1 MSWLDSVPTCDS
13 AYVFQ
18 AAFLCEDC
26 AEQIIAELEAAG
38 KEDTGD
44 SDDFPQGP
52 YSNGGGEAD
61 SPNHC
66 DSNERCV
73 NKVQIPGGKPI
84 GCPLANDLTSDGEA
98 YVVEAIAKDIL
109 TDDPHARHVGRL
121 WMKIYEPRLNDLINL
136 RPSTQRHSALPHKL
150 TLALHPLFNNKIVDR
165 WLLDI
170 YTDLH
175 YLYGATMTKEGE
187 IPLLW
192 RLEIDDDGNFV
203 DLQTVEL
210 PPMEFPGKDSERA
223 IEDAWKEGAY

>member
-26 AEQIIAELEAAG
+26 AAQIISELEAAG

-52 YSNGGGEAD
+52 YSGGGGEAD

-66 DSNERCV
+66 DGNERCV

-98 YVVEAIAKDIL
+98 YVIGAIAKDIL
-109 TDDPHARHVGRL
+109 TSDAHGRHVGRL
-121 WMKIYEPRLNDLINL
+121 WMKIYNPRVGELIRL
-136 RPSTQRHSALPHKL
+136 SQGGPLPHRL
-150 TLALHPLFNNKIVDR
+150 TLALNPLFRNRLVER
-165 WLLDI
+165 WLLDL
-170 YTDLH
+170 YTDLN
-175 YLYGATMTKEGE
+175 YLYGATATKDGE

-192 RLEIDDDGNFV
+192 RLEIDDDGDFV

-210 PPMEFPGKDSERA
+210 PPTAFPGRDSESA
-223 IEDAWKEGAY
+223 IEDAWKEGAWD